1 VSQRVPAGTTPREP
15 PSAEEELPS
24 VIGKRHRFS
33 PIWLVPI
40 VAAALVLYLGYRSL
54 AQRGPEITLRF
65 KTAQGIAA
73 QQTLVTYKAVPIG
86 TVEGVDLGGDHSDV
100 VIHVRMR
107 RAAKFALTDHARFWV
122 VRPRLTPADL
132 SGLETI
138 VSGAYIAVDP
148 GPPGGKEERAFVGLE
163 EPPGVTSDQPG
174 RTFELKASRIGSLSE
189 GAPIFYRDVT
199 VGSLLKYD
207 LGHGLGPVSLRVFV
221 KAPYDKLVHPDTL
234 FWNVSGLSVNM
245 GAEGIH
251 VELESIQ
258 ALISGGIAFET
269 PEDDDNEPLGESPA
283 PFKLYDSKATADAAF
298 FKKNTPCVAYFQSSV
313 QGLARGAAVQIFG
326 VPIGAVTDVHLALD
340 PHGQHFVARVAFELQ
355 PERAFKPGDYH
366 NVSAPEVRE
375 LVAQGLRVV
384 LDTSNL
390 LTGQKVLSLQY
401 VPSAKE
407 ATVAEEEGAL
417 VLPTQA
423 SGIDGITTA
432 LSDIAAKLDRVP
444 FEDIGNNLNAA
455 LKAVGDTAGS
465 QDLRDAIASLSATM
479 KDARHLV
486 HQADENLTPALAH
499 LPTIAGELQAAV
511 EHVRDALGSGGY
523 GANSEVQRSLARM
536 IDQVGDAARTI
547 RFLAEFLDHHPD
559 ALLFGRTP
567 HAGGR

>member
-1 VSQRVPAGTTPREP
+1 
-15 PSAEEELPS
+15 
-24 VIGKRHRFS
+24 
-33 PIWLVPI
+33 
-40 VAAALVLYLGYRSL
+40 
-54 AQRGPEITLRF
+54 
-65 KTAQGIAA
+65 
-73 QQTLVTYKAVPIG
+73 
-86 TVEGVDLGGDHSDV
+86 
-100 VIHVRMR
+100 
-107 RAAKFALTDHARFWV
+107 
-122 VRPRLTPADL
+122 
-132 SGLETI
+132 
-138 VSGAYIAVDP
+138 
-148 GPPGGKEERAFVGLE
+148 
-163 EPPGVTSDQPG
+163 
-174 RTFELKASRIGSLSE
+174 
-189 GAPIFYRDVT
+189 
-199 VGSLLKYD
+199 
-207 LGHGLGPVSLRVFV
+207 VFV
-221 KAPYDKLVHPDTL
+221 RAPYDKLVHPDTL

-251 VELESIQ
+251 VELESVQ
-258 ALISGGIAFET
+258 ALLSGGIAFET
-269 PEDDDNEPLGESPA
+269 PEDGENEPMGESPP
-283 PFKLYDSKATADAAF
+283 PFKLYDSKATADSAF
-298 FKKNTPCVAYFQSSV
+298 FKKNTSCVAYFQSSV

-326 VPIGAVTDVHLALD
+326 VAIGAVTDVHLALD
-340 PHGQHFVARVAFELQ
+340 PNGQHFVARVAFELQ

-366 NVSAPEVRE
+366 NVSAAEVRG

-407 ATVAEEEGAL
+407 ATVAEEDGAL

-423 SGIDGITTA
+423 SGLDGITTA

-511 EHVRDALGSGGY
+511 EHARDALGSGGY